1 MSKLTFLKVGTSL
14 LAVGM
19 MVGCVSAP
27 PQPVSDRNSQ
37 LTQGNVQLNLQVG
50 STTKADVL
58 ESFRAPNITT
68 RDGSGREVWTYQRH
82 AQVTQKSSQSNYW
95 TVIFVGGSEEAAGFE
110 SSSRMITLIIKFDAQ
125 DLVAD
130 FKSRTSS
137 F

>member
-58 ESFRAPNITT
+58 ESFGAPNITT